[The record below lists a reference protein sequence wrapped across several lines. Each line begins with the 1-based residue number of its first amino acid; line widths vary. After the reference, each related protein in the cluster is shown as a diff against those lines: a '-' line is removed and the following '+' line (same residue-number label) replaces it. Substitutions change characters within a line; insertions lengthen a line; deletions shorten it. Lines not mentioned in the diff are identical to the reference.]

1 MNSIHSVPHASRL
14 IAAKV
19 LAALCCL
26 ILAMTLGGNSLLRAQ
41 TPDATPTELKLTK
54 GWLLSSGQPM
64 QRGRSSLPQ
73 DPLEAAWVSSK
84 LQMPN
89 SSAAESP
96 SAEGLQPWKAFQAD
110 EQGGFAG
117 RELFGASLAVHSPMQ
132 QAGIW
137 MLDAQGHASVRVN
150 GSLRTG
156 DVYSNG
162 SVELPISLN
171 AGDNWLVFQSGRG
184 RIAAKL
190 KPAPKP
196 VFLSLRDTTFP
207 TFLRDEPGTFLGAV
221 LLVNAQDTPLENI
234 VLQVSAP
241 GCETTTTAVSS
252 IPPLTIKKVPFS
264 LRSIEA
270 NREEWKGDNLPVH
283 IDALLENPS
292 AEGGASVIDQID
304 VTWAIRN
311 ANQTHRRTFI
321 SNIEGSVQ
329 YYGVVPPAL
338 ITETNSAISSTTNT
352 SAAALSPALILSL
365 HGAGVEGEGQ
375 ANVYA
380 PKSNAYVITPT
391 NRRNFGFDWE
401 DWGRWDALEVLEQA
415 QQRFH
420 TDPQRTY
427 ITGHSMGGH
436 GTWHIGTLFPDRF
449 AALGPSAGWISF
461 ATYAGRGANLRQD
474 PVSLMLRRPLSASD
488 TLARVRNLQTQGV
501 YILHGDADD
510 NVPVDQARTMRE
522 ELAKF
527 HPDWVYKEQPGA
539 GHWWGNA
546 CCDWPAMIEFFFAH
560 KLPDPWTVP
569 RVDFSSPG
577 PHVSASHT
585 WITLGTQ
592 DRIAEMSRLKF
603 ERSNMPVQVKGTTEN
618 VASFAIAIDKL
629 LSPSDPTPSS
639 LKIEIDGETIQ
650 IDDLALWMQSHPKQP
665 LWFQK
670 TGASAESITW
680 SLGEPPTTKDKSQ
693 VRYGVFK
700 EAFRNRFMLIY
711 GTGGSPEENR
721 WMLDKA
727 RYDAETFWY
736 RGNGSVDCISDKQ
749 WQSLQLSNPKAIQ
762 DRNCIVY
769 GNATMNTAWKQLLAT
784 SPISVENGTWQLGNQ
799 PPRSE
804 SVLTWFVRPI
814 ESSEQA
820 MVAAIGGTDLKGMQS
835 GQRLPLF
842 SSGTGY
848 PDVLI
853 ASPDFLEKGIEAVR
867 TTGFF
872 GTDWSIE
879 KGEWAPQ

>member
-1 MNSIHSVPHASRL
+1 MISFYSVSDASQV
-14 IAAKV
+14 IAGQIRDTLRCLF
-19 LAALCCL
+19 LALPLVAVSPLQ
-26 ILAMTLGGNSLLRAQ
+26 AQ
-41 TPDATPTELKLTK
+41 TPDSPQAEIKLTK

-73 DPLEAAWVSSK
+73 DPLEAAWISSK
-84 LQMPN
+84 LQMPDSN
-89 SSAAESP
+89 DSESP

-117 RELFGASLAVHSPMQ
+117 RELFGASLALHAPMQ
-132 QAGIW
+132 QPGIW

-207 TFLRDEPGTFLGAV
+207 TFLRDEPGTFLGAL
-221 LLVNAQDTPLENI
+221 LLVNAQDTPLEN
-234 VLQVSAP
+234 VFLQVSAP
-241 GCETTTTAVSS
+241 GCETTSTVVSS

-264 LRSIEA
+264 LRSIDT
-270 NREEWKGDNLPVH
+270 NREEWKADSLPVH
-283 IDALLENPS
+283 VDVLLANPN
-292 AEGGASVIDQID
+292 AEGGSSVIDQID

-311 ANQTHRRTFI
+311 ANQTHRRTFV

-329 YYGVVPPAL
+329 YYGVVPPSQN
-338 ITETNSAISSTTNT
+338 TETASPNSSTANT
-352 SAAALSPALILSL
+352 PPPALILSL

-380 PKSNAYVITPT
+380 PKTNAYVIAPT

-488 TLARVRNLQTQGV
+488 TLARVRNLQSQGV

-560 KLPDPWTVP
+560 KLPDPWNVP

-592 DRIAEMSRLKF
+592 DRIADMSRLKF
-603 ERSNMPVQVKGTTEN
+603 ERSPMPFQITGTTEN
-618 VASFAIAIDKL
+618 VKTFAIAIDKL
-629 LSPSDPTPSS
+629 LPPNDPIPTS
-639 LKIEIDGETIQ
+639 LKIEIDGQSLQ
-650 IDDLALWMQSHPKQP
+650 IDDLSNWILAHPKQP

-670 TGASAESITW
+670 TGGDGDSKTW
-680 SLGEPPTTKDKSQ
+680 SLAEPPSALTKSQ
-693 VRYGVFK
+693 LRYGVFK

-736 RGNGSVDCISDKQ
+736 RGNGSVDCVSDSQ
-749 WQSLQLSNPKAIQ
+749 WQSLQSSNPNTTL

-769 GNATMNTAWKQLLAT
+769 GNASINTAWKQLLAK
-784 SPISVENGTWQLGNQ
+784 SPVTVEKGKWQLGDQ
-799 PPRSE
+799 PQRSE
-804 SVLTWFVRPI
+804 SVMAWFVRPI
-814 ESSEQA
+814 ESSQHA
-820 MVAAIGGTDLKGMQS
+820 MVAAIGGTDLIGMQS

-853 ASPDFLEKGIEAVR
+853 ASPEFLEKGIDAVR

-872 GTDWSIE
+872 GTDWGIE
-879 KGEWAPQ
+879 TGEWTP